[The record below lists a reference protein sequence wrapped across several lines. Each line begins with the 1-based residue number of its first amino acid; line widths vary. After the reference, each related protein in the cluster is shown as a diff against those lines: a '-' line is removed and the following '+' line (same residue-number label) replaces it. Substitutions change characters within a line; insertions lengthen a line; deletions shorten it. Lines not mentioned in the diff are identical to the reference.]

1 MNIKTRDY
9 FVFLSFFLGVLL
21 VHWPA
26 RNAGFVSDFLG
37 WQELYDKG
45 PWWAFIYSFGY
56 GGHQQV
62 LQLINYSMYKA
73 FGTYGLPWYLL
84 FCLFH
89 TLNGW
94 LLYFLLLKIS
104 ELWGTPYG
112 RFTAIFGALFFLF
125 SPYHPEVT
133 VWRVCLHYMI
143 SGICTLAALLC
154 TMQYLTHGRT
164 RVLWYAHGWMLLNLF
179 TLELALAIPLLTHG
193 LLIGWQF
200 SATRAKSADGEDG
213 EEAHRTIRWLQVF
226 KFMTLPQIG
235 LYIFFFVFNKITLGQ
250 WVGHYG
256 EKRMLQFDGVKML
269 SAPLKYVVKPVFF
282 ARHWSH
288 GDKTQLF
295 NWMSTDFIVLMGYLL
310 LTAMAL
316 SVVFLRNGLP
326 GRIKV
331 SVVLLWLGVLA
342 AFPVSNLHFEWLL
355 YNENDRYGYMTAL
368 FVLPIVAILFSWL
381 ARWWKYFAA
390 CLYLILS
397 IHLMSLS
404 IGDWAEMERIYRKL
418 LREFVWFDK
427 KELYVLSLADNYEG
441 IWMFRN
447 YVKGSAL
454 ADAFKITE
462 HRDLSIDTHEIAFYN
477 MNSSEDGIT
486 ASIPDPKDGLIRV
499 QFDQWGNWWWLY
511 GLGAK
516 DYETDEYSVEF
527 KDNWY
532 NLRLKNPSPDAVFIY
547 QSGDGWKTLSR

>member
-1 MNIKTRDY
+1 
-9 FVFLSFFLGVLL
+9 
-21 VHWPA
+21 
-26 RNAGFVSDFLG
+26 
-37 WQELYDKG
+37 
-45 PWWAFIYSFGY
+45 
-56 GGHQQV
+56 
-62 LQLINYSMYKA
+62 
-73 FGTYGLPWYLL
+73 
-84 FCLFH
+84 
-89 TLNGW
+89 
-94 LLYFLLLKIS
+94 
-104 ELWGTPYG
+104 
-112 RFTAIFGALFFLF
+112 
-125 SPYHPEVT
+125 
-133 VWRVCLHYMI
+133 
-143 SGICTLAALLC
+143 
-154 TMQYLTHGRT
+154 
-164 RVLWYAHGWMLLNLF
+164 
-179 TLELALAIPLLTHG
+179 
-193 LLIGWQF
+193 
-200 SATRAKSADGEDG
+200 
-213 EEAHRTIRWLQVF
+213 
-226 KFMTLPQIG
+226 
-235 LYIFFFVFNKITLGQ
+235 
-250 WVGHYG
+250 
-256 EKRMLQFDGVKML
+256 
-269 SAPLKYVVKPVFF
+269 
-282 ARHWSH
+282 
-288 GDKTQLF
+288 
-295 NWMSTDFIVLMGYLL
+295 MSTDFIVLMGYVL

-316 SVVFLRNGLP
+316 AVVFLRNGLP

-331 SVVLLWLGVLA
+331 SVVLLWLGLLA

-447 YVKGSAL
+447 YVEGSAL

-462 HRDLSIDTHEIAFYN
+462 HRDLSIDTREIAFYN
-477 MNSSEDGIT
+477 MNSSKDGIT

-516 DYETDEYSVEF
+516 DYETSEYSVEF

-547 QSGDGWKTLSR
+547 QSGDGWKTLVR